1 MTMKKRGLYSD
12 KSGLSDVVT
21 TLIIVLLVIVAIG
34 IVWAVVGGLIRTGAG
49 NVGFNQKCIDV
60 DVTASAKCPLSA
72 SPQLCDIT
80 FVRRDTSN
88 YNIINAKVIMR
99 TATVSGT
106 PADLALGTNLG
117 PLGRYS
123 LTGLNDYS
131 VTAADAVSGGEFT
144 LSFNDENGV
153 EKFCSGTRPI
163 EITN

>member
-106 PADLALGTNLG
+106 PADLALGTNLVA
-117 PLGRYS
+117 LGRYKYPTNQT
-123 LTGLNDYS
+123 LTGAS
-131 VTAADAVSGGEFT
+131 KVSSGEFT